1 MWLHY
6 KLRRTWSG
14 LHEKRNTLF
23 AQRRKV
29 KDELDV
35 FRILWIRGCWH
46 LLKDKCQTPRGGKA
60 LKTNCYVSCSQHYLR
75 SSLWNNGSVVTI
87 DLLHRMF
94 CQTKS
99 TRLYKHCRSEND
111 KWESNWENSCTPWPA
126 VAQSAPDRENRIVH
140 RDAKSSRSG
149 RYPGWFSHMYSH
161 FQYQQLVLILGVTSE
176 KMILYLCYYLC
187 YYQYY
192 WASDISVLREWVLDD
207 WEVKSEEKISFTS
220 PEKCKVK

>member
-1 MWLHY
+1 MPNSTRWESIK
-6 KLRRTWSG
+6 KLI
-14 LHEKRNTLF
+14 
-23 AQRRKV
+23 V
-29 KDELDV
+29 MY
-35 FRILWIRGCWH
+35 C
-46 LLKDKCQTPRGGKA
+46 
-60 LKTNCYVSCSQHYLR
+60 CSQHYLR

-126 VAQSAPDRENRIVH
+126 AAQSALDRENRIVH